1 MQFEDLQDL
10 VQPRV
15 PYQLHLEVLSPTFF
29 FFFLISFILI
39 LPYLSIL
46 WLLLELAITHSHL
59 IAFTHA
65 LPSNW
70 NAPFFLTYNLILQIS
85 L

>member
-15 PYQLHLEVLSPTFF
+15 PYQLHLEVLSPFF
-29 FFFLISFILI
+29 FFYFIYLTI
-39 LPYLSIL
+39 PYLSIL
-46 WLLLELAITHSHL
+46 RLLLELAITHSYL
-59 IAFTHA
+59 TAFTHA
-65 LPSNW
+65 LPSTW
-70 NAPFFLTYNLILQIS
+70 NALFLTYNLILQIS

>member
-1 MQFEDLQDL
+1 MLFEDLQDL

-15 PYQLHLEVLSPTFF
+15 PYQLHLEVLSPTFL
-29 FFFLISFILI
+29 FFLISFILI

-46 WLLLELAITHSHL
+46 WKLLELAITHSHL

-65 LPSNW
+65 LPSSW
-70 NAPFFLTYNLILQIS
+70 NAPFFLTHNLILHIS

>member
-10 VQPRV
+10 VQPCV
-15 PYQLHLEVLSPTFF
+15 PYQLHLEVLSLTFLF
-29 FFFLISFILI
+29 FYFIYLT

-46 WLLLELAITHSHL
+46 RLLLELAITHSHL
-59 IAFTHA
+59 TAFTRA
-65 LPSNW
+65 LPSTW
-70 NAPFFLTYNLILQIS
+70 NALFLTYNLILQIS